1 LVGDDILPLTNPTEY
16 DMPISFEDT
25 GSGVRL
31 IKLSGRMDIAG
42 TGQIEI
48 PFASASCA
56 EKLGVVVDLSAVD
69 FLASIGIRCLITNAK
84 AQHNRGGK
92 FVLFVGDN
100 AQVAKTL
107 ETTGIDALIPMF
119 RDSGEAR
126 AAVA

>member
-1 LVGDDILPLTNPTEY
+1 
-16 DMPISFEDT
+16 MPITYEDT
-25 GSGVRL
+25 ASGVRL

-42 TGQIEI
+42 TGQIEV
-48 PFASASCA
+48 PFASLSCA
-56 EKLGVVVDLSAVD
+56 ETLKVVADLSAVE
-69 FLASIGIRCLITNAK
+69 FLASIGIRSLISNAK

-119 RDSGEAR
+119 QDFGDAL

>member
-1 LVGDDILPLTNPTEY
+1 
-16 DMPISFEDT
+16 MPINYEDT
-25 GSGVRL
+25 ASGVRL

-42 TGQIEI
+42 TGQIEV
-48 PFASASCA
+48 PFASLACTDTHN
-56 EKLGVVVDLSAVD
+56 VVVDLSGVE
-69 FLASIGIRCLITNAK
+69 FLASIGIRCLISNAK

-92 FVLFVGDN
+92 LVLFVGDN

-119 RDSGEAR
+119 AAYDEAL